1 MNVKEIE
8 VWLKELCQ
16 QLEETCNIYI
26 FAGAAL
32 ALKNLKSATKDID
45 LIFENKEDRVAF
57 EKALD
62 ARGYKKTYKGHPK
75 SDHTGWSL
83 NASGETHLY
92 CPGPYPFR
100 ITPSMRKRSNPRFIF
115 RHVNVF
121 VLAPED
127 LLLLKTYPRDTN
139 SDEAKHMR
147 PDDVSDIKAL
157 LTMDLNWTAIR
168 KEIDAQVRNI
178 IDDPNV
184 IDKRS
189 ARRVPNRFHLGL
201 SSLKSESNIPTEV
214 ILWAKRR
221 SKSLERKRKSIDR

>member
-16 QLEETCNIYI
+16 RLEETCSIYI

-45 LIFENKEDRVAF
+45 LIFENREDRSAF
-57 EKALD
+57 EKALG
-62 ARGYKKTYKGHPK
+62 ARGCKNTYTGHPK

-83 NASGETHLY
+83 NTSGETHLY
-92 CPGPYPFR
+92 FPGPYPFR
-100 ITPSMRKRSNPRFIF
+100 ITPSMRKRSSPQFIF
-115 RHVNVF
+115 RRANIF

-127 LLLLKTYPRDTN
+127 LLLLKTYPRDSN

-147 PDDVSDIKAL
+147 PDDVSDVKAL
-157 LTMDLNWTAIR
+157 LTMDLKWTAIR
-168 KEIDAQVRNI
+168 KEIDAQVRSI

-184 IDKRS
+184 LDKGS
-189 ARRVPNRFHLGL
+189 ARRVPNRFHLAL
-201 SSLKSESNIPTEV
+201 SSLKSESNIPTDV
-214 ILWAKRR
+214 ILWARRR